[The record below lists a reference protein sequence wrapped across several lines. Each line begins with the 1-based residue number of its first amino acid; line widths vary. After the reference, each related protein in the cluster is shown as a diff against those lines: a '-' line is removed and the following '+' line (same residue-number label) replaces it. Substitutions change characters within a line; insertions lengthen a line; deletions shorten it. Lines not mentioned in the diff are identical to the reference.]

1 MGHYILSFTVYT
13 MAMCG
18 LIFFALFI
26 YKKVMSG
33 SMGVNKTKTLSV
45 EETMSISP
53 RKTLMIVKAGNER
66 FLIASDVDKTSLIS
80 KLNSETTITDVVSDK
95 TSVDNILD
103 LKKEK
108 EQKFERFKKI
118 ESNKTEINKT
128 KDVKTQTE
136 TETPKKKTPQKSVV
150 NMDVLF
156 PKREKT
162 IISGSVEGSVE
173 DVKDKKTVHLEVIK
187 EKNPA
192 SVRKTSSGQRKRRN
206 VSIEV
211 GEVKDHGLST
221 IKEIVQ
227 KVNEI

>member
-1 MGHYILSFTVYT
+1 M
-13 MAMCG
+13 
-18 LIFFALFI
+18 
-26 YKKVMSG
+26 
-33 SMGVNKTKTLSV
+33 
-45 EETMSISP
+45 
-53 RKTLMIVKAGNER
+53 
-66 FLIASDVDKTSLIS
+66 
-80 KLNSETTITDVVSDK
+80 
-95 TSVDNILD
+95 
-103 LKKEK
+103 KKEK

-128 KDVKTQTE
+128 QDVKTKTDTE
-136 TETPKKKTPQKSVV
+136 TEIPKKKTPQKSVV

-162 IISGSVEGSVE
+162 IISGSVEGNVE

-187 EKNPA
+187 EKNPD

-211 GEVKDHGLST
+211 GEIKDHGLST